1 MPIRQALKQTH
12 DLDLD
17 PIDAEIRR
25 RLANYEELS
34 GTKLADIFPRP
45 ESPVPPRQAP
55 STIIPTPEKPKEQK
69 TEAPIRKDFSFSDLA
84 KMPSTVQSPLEK
96 KITDIQKPP
105 PQPFQQPALPQT
117 PHFPD
122 PDKLR
127 PTSGRAPF
135 IPPAVPPSQTQAPAA
150 SEFSK
155 VPPPTESRPARIFSD
170 VKIIPPPPPPS
181 SAPQNRIQPEP
192 PRTVSETKLPQT
204 TTGEHQTKDLQDKIS
219 NILSELPASA
229 PKSEEK
235 KISFGFP
242 EEISAPKKEAPK
254 VEGIVAKPVLVEK
267 KAETVAPAKKSDL
280 EEKKISAT
288 LPITAVKVPPE
299 KPEHIGGVL
308 MSAPIA
314 KKDPVLQTA
323 VTKPIPAIKPAPAEP
338 IPSQQS
344 PYKSTD
350 PYREPID

>member
-1 MPIRQALKQTH
+1 MILTLTQLT
-12 DLDLD
+12 
-17 PIDAEIRR
+17 R
-25 RLANYEELS
+25 RLGVAS
-34 GTKLADIFPRP
+34 QITKNFREPNLPIFSRVRKVQYLLDRRQ
-45 ESPVPPRQAP
+45 VP
-55 STIIPTPEKPKEQK
+55 SSLLPKNPK
-69 TEAPIRKDFSFSDLA
+69 N
-84 KMPSTVQSPLEK
+84 K
-96 KITDIQKPP
+96 KQKPP
-105 PQPFQQPALPQT
+105 YEKIFPSQTSPKCHHPSSPLWRKKLQPPP
-117 PHFPD
+117 
-122 PDKLR
+122 
-127 PTSGRAPF
+127 GRAPF
-135 IPPAVPPSQTQAPAA
+135 IPPAVPTPQTQTPAA

-155 VPPPTESRPARIFSD
+155 VPPPTESRPSRIFSD